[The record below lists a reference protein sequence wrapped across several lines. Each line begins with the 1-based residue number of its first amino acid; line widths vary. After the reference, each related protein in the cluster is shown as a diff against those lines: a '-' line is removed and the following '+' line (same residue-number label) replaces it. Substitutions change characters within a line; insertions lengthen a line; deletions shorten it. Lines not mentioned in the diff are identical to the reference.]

1 MLRVTNGILIAA
13 KIMGIG
19 TFSWW
24 WIIGITL
31 AGVICKVLSNKVD
44 IKKYYEKNQNTKGR

>member
-1 MLRVTNGILIAA
+1 MLKVTNGILFAA

-31 AGVICKVLSNKVD
+31 GWVICKMLIDKID
-44 IKKYYEKNQNTKGR
+44 GR

>member
-1 MLRVTNGILIAA
+1 MLKITNGILIAA

-24 WIIGITL
+24 WIFGLTLGLVVSGI
-31 AGVICKVLSNKVD
+31 LSDKVD
-44 IKKYYEKNQNTKGR
+44 IYIETNGKKKS

>member
-19 TFSWW
+19 TFSRW

-31 AGVICKVLSNKVD
+31 AGVICKTSSNKVD
-44 IKKYYEKNQNTKGR
+44 K

>member
-24 WIIGITL
+24 WIIGIIL
-31 AGVICKVLSNKVD
+31 LGVVHKWL
-44 IKKYYEKNQNTKGR
+44 EKINEKWNNGEI

>member
-1 MLRVTNGILIAA
+1 MLRITNGILIAG

-24 WIIGITL
+24 WIIGITSVY
-31 AGVICKVLSNKVD
+31 VIHKILGDKVD
-44 IKKYYEKNQNTKGR
+44 VHIETK